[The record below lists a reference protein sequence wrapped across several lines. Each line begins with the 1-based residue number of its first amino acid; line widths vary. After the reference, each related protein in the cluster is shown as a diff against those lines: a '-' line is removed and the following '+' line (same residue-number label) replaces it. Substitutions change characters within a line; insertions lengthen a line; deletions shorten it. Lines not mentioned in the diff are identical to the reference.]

1 MKNKNKKRLFRL
13 LVGAIVVGF
22 LVAGTVVMWA
32 ALAGAGQICTVKDKA
47 ALGFDSVPTML
58 AVGNKALSH
67 ETRFN
72 LAKGLLI
79 EGKLVVIPHG
89 TRLLRV
95 ESKPEWPA
103 DKYVLIEGDQ
113 GWWVLKA
120 QLNCGERNAKNE

>member
-1 MKNKNKKRLFRL
+1 MTHKEGLRLYHGILGAVIIVFL
-13 LVGAIVVGF
+13 IAGCLV
-22 LVAGTVVMWA
+22 LWS
-32 ALAGAGQICTVKDKA
+32 ALAHAGQVCTVKGKA

-103 DKYVLIEGDQ
+103 DKYVLVDGGQ

-120 QLNCGERNAKNE
+120 QLNCGERNARR